1 MLGMKKIEQADQQIR
16 DMQVELQLL
25 GPKIENHSFKLQ
37 QLMQQLQTDKVAVEE
52 VFFLYIS
59 IKLFFFFVLS
69 LVKCMSKFSSIL

>member
-16 DMQVELQLL
+16 DMQVELQQL

-59 IKLFFFFVLS
+59 ITFFLSVL
-69 LVKCMSKFSSIL
+69 KCM